1 MTFLNRQKRP
11 RELCRAGSGYGAN
24 MPTISFVDLA
34 SLQIR
39 MARSENLPVLP
50 QAVSAILRLADDPN
64 ASQRDL
70 EKAFERDPAITAK
83 ILRVANS
90 AYYGGANIPSI
101 GRAISFLGMST
112 IRSLVVGVAFQ
123 QVVGSKAAC
132 RNFDKLAYWRHS
144 LATGIAARLLGKLK
158 LPSKAEELYCTG
170 IMHDIGML
178 VLERFLPEEFEKAI
192 ELSLKA
198 GVTLHEA
205 ESTVLGFDHAS
216 VGGLL
221 AEKWGLTEIMRAGID
236 HHHSPKSETK
246 YPEVAEITETAN
258 LFAYACGFANQ
269 GTIKCPSNEQLSEM
283 SGLAIE
289 QIPVIVQVIQAEV
302 EKAESS
308 MQIAA

>member
-1 MTFLNRQKRP
+1 M
-11 RELCRAGSGYGAN
+11 
-24 MPTISFVDLA
+24 DLA

-64 ASQRDL
+64 ASQR
-70 EKAFERDPAITAK
+70 EIERAFERDPAITAK

-123 QVVGSKAAC
+123 QVVGNRSQC
-132 RNFDKLAYWRHS
+132 RNFDKLAFWRHS
-144 LATGIAARLLGKLK
+144 LSTGIAARLLGKLK
-158 LPSKAEELYCTG
+158 LPAKAEELYCTG

-178 VLERFLPEEFEKAI
+178 VLERFQAAEFEKSI
-192 ELSLKA
+192 ELSMKA
-198 GVTLHEA
+198 GVSLHEA

-236 HHHSPKSETK
+236 HHHSPTSETK
-246 YPEVAEITETAN
+246 YPEVAETIETAN
-258 LFAYACGFANQ
+258 LFAYACGYANQ
-269 GTIKCPSNEQLSEM
+269 GTPKSPTHEQLAEM
-283 SGLAIE
+283 SGLPIE
-289 QIPVIVQVIQAEV
+289 QIPVILQVIIAEV
-302 EKAESS
+302 EKAETS
-308 MQIAA
+308 MQVAA